1 MSTED
6 RRTPDA
12 TRICF
17 EGLVEMGSAS
27 GPTFEAQAINVSED
41 GLQVRSA
48 YLPEPGHPLTCRFD
62 IGPGQSVL
70 AAGEVAWAHG
80 TDRGG
85 ELGIRFTDMEP
96 ESIEALKRACAESLL
111 PPLSAQPGSKVRL
124 HIDGLA
130 SPMRAKIRDSR
141 TGEITVG
148 SELGFLQVG
157 KQLELEDPGTGSTRP
172 ASIDCVE
179 VVVDPESRVPQLVVT
194 LRYADVGPAT
204 ASSAAGSVVTGADH
218 PAETSA
224 AKAQRG
230 QTDGT
235 SAATPQ
241 RGHGM
246 DEAAQK
252 MKGAVARNVA
262 QIGPALERFANRAK
276 TTVALLAAKHRD
288 RAEMDGA
295 QSRRRTTAPPHGGG
309 LRTSGRQVVRG
320 EAGETGAEDGA
331 SELAPKMA
339 RRKIALA
346 SAVMIAAIV
355 AGVSI
360 KKAHHEPAPAP
371 EAVAPASPTAPAV
384 ATAAPGPATSAPPA
398 PPAAPLPAETTSAF
412 ASTPMPAS
420 SGAVTTEDP
429 DAVAKRHARVTP
441 FANGPVHHGNILRL
455 KMDGP
460 IESLEGAQ
468 QPMGFVVKVPGRR
481 SLEAAGP
488 LAARDSRIAAIKV
501 SNETAGA
508 ELTVAFRDGVPN
520 YRVSARGDN
529 LVIAL
534 AQVGTFEETIAK
546 KDQAGGKALK
556 RTKQEPEK

>member
-27 GPTFEAQAINVSED
+27 GPTFEAQAVNLSEG
-41 GLQVRSA
+41 GLQARSA
-48 YLPEPGHPLTCRFD
+48 YMPEPGHPLTCRFD

-70 AAGEVAWAHG
+70 AAGEVAWARG
-80 TDRGG
+80 NDRGG

-96 ESIEALKRACAESLL
+96 ESIEALKRACTESAL
-111 PPLSAQPGSKVRL
+111 PPFPAQPGSKVRL

-157 KQLELEDPGTGSTRP
+157 KELELEDPGNGITRP
-172 ASIDCVE
+172 AHIECVE

-194 LRYADVGPAT
+194 LRYADAGPAM
-204 ASSAAGSVVTGADH
+204 G
-218 PAETSA
+218 TSA
-224 AKAQRG
+224 ARGETKYGEVLPPDGASAGMSQRG
-230 QTDGT
+230 QVAGT
-235 SAATPQ
+235 SAATPP
-241 RGHGM
+241 RGQM
-246 DEAAQK
+246 IQAASRTMQ
-252 MKGAVARNVA
+252 GAVARNVA
-262 QIGPALERFANRAK
+262 QIAPALERFANRAK
-276 TTVALLAAKHRD
+276 TTIALLAARHRD
-288 RAEMDGA
+288 RARTDG
-295 QSRRRTTAPPHGGG
+295 SPSPRRTTAPAHGGG
-309 LRTSGRQVVRG
+309 LRTSGRRVVRG
-320 EAGETGAEDGA
+320 DVDAAEAADVA
-331 SELAPKMA
+331 ADPKPRMA
-339 RRKIALA
+339 RRKVALA
-346 SAVMIAAIV
+346 GAILMVALVGGVALKKTRHEAASASPSVVAASPPGST
-355 AGVSI
+355 A
-360 KKAHHEPAPAP
+360 A
-371 EAVAPASPTAPAV
+371 AVAPVVPAMPPPPTP
-384 ATAAPGPATSAPPA
+384 
-398 PPAAPLPAETTSAF
+398 PLPAESSIAV
-412 ASTPMPAS
+412 ASTPTPAS
-420 SGAVTTEDP
+420 SPIASTDET
-429 DAVAKRHARVTP
+429 DAVAKKHVRVAP

-460 IESLEGAQ
+460 IESIEGAQ
-468 QPMGFVVKVPGRR
+468 QPTGFVVKIPGRR

-501 SNETAGA
+501 SNETACA
-508 ELTVAFRDGVPN
+508 ELTVTFRDGVPN

-556 RTKQEPEK
+556 HSKY